1 MSVTDF
7 LMDFSFASLFILLG
21 QLIRA
26 KVRFIQRFF
35 IPSSMIAGF
44 LGLIAGDQVL
54 NVVGLLQKAGIE
66 NPVFFSDSISSYA
79 GTLTIIVFAGV
90 GLAGFSIDRKNIRS
104 EINRVGSYLSF
115 KMLATA
121 LQFSIPIIFSI
132 VVISNLFPEINYGFG
147 ILLAAGF
154 FGGHG
159 TAAAV
164 GSTFSRLGF
173 ADANDIAMTFAT
185 AGILTGV
192 LGGLIFI
199 KIATKRGWTKYIK
212 DFSDI
217 SDDMRTG
224 LIPEK
229 DRESM
234 GKNTI
239 SSVALDPLAFHLALL
254 LLASGLGQLA
264 YNWIYSSTGLDL
276 PTYLLAFLIAL
287 ALFYICKATG
297 IGKYID
303 EDVISR
309 ISGTATD
316 YLVFFGIASINLSV
330 IVMDAVPLLML
341 LVFGIFIVVINLLYF
356 GPAMNRGSWFERSI
370 FVYGYTTGVF
380 AIGMIL
386 LRIVDKDNRS
396 KTLNDTALTGA
407 LTTPPEVFAW
417 GFGPAMLLHGQ
428 HWTFVAIYTAL
439 LIACIVVSVL
449 FKWWWRKLPL
459 DRPSEEE
466 FVARETA
473 QRQGQ

>member
-1 MSVTDF
+1 ME
-7 LMDFSFASLFILLG
+7 
-21 QLIRA
+21 
-26 KVRFIQRFF
+26 K
-35 IPSSMIAGF
+35 
-44 LGLIAGDQVL
+44 
-54 NVVGLLQKAGIE
+54 
-66 NPVFFSDSISSYA
+66 Y
-79 GTLTIIVFAGV
+79 
-90 GLAGFSIDRKNIRS
+90 
-104 EINRVGSYLSF
+104 RVGAIGGKTLIYYMCTTAFAVTLALI
-115 KMLATA
+115 LATLSKGMFVVLDPSGASYTPAEAQSVMDTIVNIFPSNFVKPMAEASMLQVMVIA
-121 LQFSIPIIFSI
+121 LF
-132 VVISNLFPEINYGFG
+132 VGFG

-330 IVMDAVPLLML
+330 IVKYAVPLLML

-466 FVARETA
+466 FVAREMA